1 MKWITW
7 NSVGIDRIAC
17 AWLIKNYIDKD
28 AEFCFIPYGEEVN
41 DNLGIAFDIP
51 GKKLSH
57 RRGNCTFLTIIKEYS
72 LIDPILNEIGKIVN
86 GADTLNEIIVPE
98 ESSGI
103 EAICIGIGH
112 LKGDDKEALTTGSIV
127 FDALYQYIKNE
138 KGELK

>member
-7 NSVGIDRIAC
+7 SNVGIDRIAC
-17 AWLIKNYIDKD
+17 AWLIKNYIDID
-28 AEFCFIPYGEEVN
+28 SEIVFIPYGEQVE
-41 DNLGIAFDIP
+41 DSLGIAFDIP

-57 RRGNCTFLTIIKEYS
+57 RRGNCTFLTIKKEYGLS
-72 LIDPILNEIGKIVN
+72 DPILNEIGKIVN

-103 EAICIGIGH
+103 EAICIGIRH
-112 LKGDDKEALTTGSIV
+112 LKGDDKDALTAGSLV